1 MKWILIA
8 EAQPDFASFWAQSYK
23 IILIIIDI
31 MKENLPILFLN
42 DFKMDFLKI
51 LSDQGRATSISL
63 KPSVYRRFG
72 GFVVRVMKNQN
83 CE

>member
-1 MKWILIA
+1 M
-8 EAQPDFASFWAQSYK
+8 SFEN
-23 IILIIIDI
+23 L
-31 MKENLPILFLN
+31 MENLPILFLN

-72 GFVVRVMKNQN
+72 GLVVRVMKNQN
-83 CE
+83 LQCLLLCTITRMINEKALTASLR